1 MLEVGQM
8 APDFSLMDH
17 AGGARSLAAVRGQW
31 VVVYFYPRDDTP
43 GCTKEA
49 CGFRDSLPRFTGLN
63 AQIWGV
69 SADDSKAHQK
79 FVTKFD
85 LNFPLLV
92 DPDQSMLQAYGAWV
106 EKSMYGKKYMGVQ
119 RITYLIDPDG
129 RVAHV
134 WPKVSP
140 EEHPAEVAE
149 VLAKLQ
155 GGAG

>member
-1 MLEVGQM
+1 MLEVGQA
-8 APDFSLMDH
+8 APDFSLIDH
-17 AGGARSLAAVRGQW
+17 MGNERSLSAAHGQW
-31 VVVYFYPRDDTP
+31 LVVYFYPRDDTP

-49 CGFRDSLPRFTGLN
+49 CGFRDSLPQFSDLN
-63 AQIWGV
+63 ALIWGV

-79 FVTKFD
+79 FAAKFE

-119 RITYLIDPDG
+119 RITYLIDPEG
-129 RVAHV
+129 KVAHV

-140 EEHPAEVAE
+140 EEHPAEVAAI
-149 VLAKLQ
+149 LSQLR
-155 GGAG
+155 GATA